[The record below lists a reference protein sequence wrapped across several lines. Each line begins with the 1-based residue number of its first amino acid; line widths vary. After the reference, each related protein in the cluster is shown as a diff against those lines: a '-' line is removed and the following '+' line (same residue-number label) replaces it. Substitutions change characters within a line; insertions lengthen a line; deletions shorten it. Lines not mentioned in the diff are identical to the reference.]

1 MKHYKKR
8 PFGFAKLCLIGLSGM
23 LAATAASAAD
33 APAPAPSAQTIA
45 VPASIEAYWSADL
58 YAKTSGYVTD
68 VKFDLGDH
76 VTKGMTLAILH
87 VPELEKN
94 LAQAK
99 ATLEA
104 KKQMLIAA
112 DAVIA
117 QSKQSL
123 IGAQK
128 QLESCKVDLEYQQVT
143 LKRQQELSAGS
154 AITPQQLD
162 EARSK
167 AELAKAS
174 MGIGEAK
181 ISAAQADIQFA
192 EASRAVAASQVDVAS
207 AAVDEVQTLLSY
219 TQITAPFDG
228 VITARQINIGDLVQ
242 SAAASRGPSMFTVQQ
257 IETVRIF
264 CDVPE
269 LKAGGVT
276 AGDRADV
283 KVYGLDGQ
291 TISGKVTRVAT
302 SLNPTTRTMR
312 VEIDLKNPGEALR
325 PGMYAQVTL
334 TPHAPA
340 HPPARMPGAW

>member
-1 MKHYKKR
+1 MHNHEKQ
-8 PFGFAKLCLIGLSGM
+8 PFHFGGLCLIGLWGL
-23 LAATAASAAD
+23 LAHNVAVAAD
-33 APAPAPSAQTIA
+33 APAAAPAVQTIA

-76 VTKGMTLAILH
+76 VTKGIPLAILH

-104 KKQMLIAA
+104 KKQMLKAA

-123 IGAQK
+123 IVAQK
-128 QLESCKVDLEYQQVT
+128 QFESYKVDMEYQQIT

-207 AAVDEVQTLLSY
+207 AAVDEVQTLLGY

-228 VITARQINIGDLVQ
+228 IIIRRQINIGDLVQ
-242 SAAASRGPSMFTVQQ
+242 SVTASRGASMFTVQQ
-257 IETVRIF
+257 IETVRVF

-269 LKAGGVT
+269 LKAAGVS

-291 TISGKVTRVAT
+291 TIAGKVTRVAT
-302 SLNPTTRTMR
+302 SLNAATRTMR

-334 TPHAPA
+334 TPHVPIHSPEAA
-340 HPPARMPGAW
+340 LK